1 MPFRYRAA
9 FQYVMIN
16 DFLSISSAACADKET
31 MQHLRSY
38 HFKQL
43 TRIIRAAQSI
53 TWSAL
58 DFDCLN
64 YTYAPRISQYPGKQ
78 AYMPSVK
85 YAYNGAPELR
95 ASLIASCPMWVL
107 CLQRRGREP
116 FQGQWYCTTA
126 SSAQTRRF
134 WRVLALCL
142 IFRNLVNPEYF
153 N

>member
-16 DFLSISSAACADKET
+16 DFLSISSTACADKET
-31 MQHLRSY
+31 IQHLRSY

-53 TWSAL
+53 TWSTL

-64 YTYAPRISQYPGKQ
+64 YTYAPRISPCPGKQ
-78 AYMPSVK
+78 TYMPSVK
-85 YAYNGAPELR
+85 YAHNGAPELR

-107 CLQRRGREP
+107 YLQAFNEEAGSLFKDNDIVRPPVLRKREDSGVSLH
-116 FQGQWYCTTA
+116 FA
-126 SSAQTRRF
+126 
-134 WRVLALCL
+134 
-142 IFRNLVNPEYF
+142 
-153 N
+153 